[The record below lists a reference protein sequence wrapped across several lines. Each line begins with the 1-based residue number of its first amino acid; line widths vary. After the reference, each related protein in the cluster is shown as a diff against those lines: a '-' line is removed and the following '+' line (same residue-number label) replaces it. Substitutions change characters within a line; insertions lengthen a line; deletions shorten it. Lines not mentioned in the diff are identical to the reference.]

1 MVQCTPIR
9 NIYVLKPDK
18 MLFTRRQFMK
28 EKKNTL
34 YVYVVQK
41 KKKKCDSSSLRFID
55 NLWGEKIISSFKI
68 KAYNSWNIKLVICYT
83 TKYIF

>member
-1 MVQCTPIR
+1 
-9 NIYVLKPDK
+9 
-18 MLFTRRQFMK
+18 MLFARSQFMK

-83 TKYIF
+83 TSTYIF

>member
-18 MLFTRRQFMK
+18 MLFTRSQFMK
-28 EKKNTL
+28 EKKKTRFMYTL
-34 YVYVVQK
+34 FRK
-41 KKKKCDSSSLRFID
+41 RRKNSDSSSLRFID

-83 TKYIF
+83 K